1 MSKTIDEQVVKLT
14 FDNRGFESNANKS
27 ATTLGRVKDAA
38 EDLKNVIGVG
48 LSSALQRL
56 NVTDLL
62 KVGGLAGGL
71 TLLKKGINELE
82 APIKRVSDMA
92 TNAIEN
98 TLKSAMNQIKNGG
111 WSRAQKIDNAK
122 FMLKGLGLD
131 EKTFME
137 AADWAVSG
145 TAYTLDAAASAAAQ
159 FGASGYKDLEQLKY
173 MLRSIS
179 GVAAMT
185 NRDFE
190 EISYLWTQMAGLG
203 RVTGMTLTS
212 LSMKG
217 INAAKVLADA
227 IGKTEEEVKDMV
239 HDGQIDFDTFASAM
253 DKAFGEHAKD
263 ANSTF
268 SGATA
273 NIRAALSKLGADFFS
288 IILSSENFNN
298 ALNSVRETLNAIRD
312 VTKPIAEGIW
322 VSAFD
327 LFAIDFHDAILEVKE
342 ILDGGEF
349 FKGLT
354 ILQEFNK
361 VLEWMLDKA
370 KSLLGIISHIVAFN
384 DNMYFARIGNAI
396 ALVAEQVRVLV
407 DEIIGVFD
415 RSFNWFKIAESF
427 RGRIVSFIQDI
438 ANGFKFSG
446 TQISNIRYFISQ
458 IIKLGKRLGST
469 FANVFNINK
478 FRPVDVVKEFVSQLT
493 KLISKLTLSDKAI
506 EGIDK
511 AATGLF
517 RVFKLIFDAA
527 TEIVSFLWPIVLDII
542 PGLLDGIAQISGWLG
557 QLAINATDLLTNS
570 DAMKTVWEQIKTV
583 IQNIVD
589 ISGRIGTSFFDLF
602 FGGEEGTG
610 KSFFKRVSEFGTELG
625 DILNDAAKMI
635 DVEGID
641 FSPIKDLFNNL
652 FNFGFGDESELDKAA
667 KDGEKSL
674 GIIDKIIGYFQTSF
688 QAMQEQFGTGA
699 AGGQLPFE
707 LPFGKSG
714 KDSFLGK
721 PLFDIIDAYAQAT
734 NGMNEKQLD
743 LIKAILLKV
752 GDVVMTIIIT
762 LGAVLTSANITS
774 IAKSFGKD
782 FTQNI
787 EDAVNGLNAIVKTI
801 GSTDLAKSFKSV
813 EGAEKVLNA
822 GNIVNFIEAIAKTV
836 LAIAALIVVVQ
847 VLDVKAS
854 DVGLIAGVLGATMG
868 IITIC
873 VTALAIISR
882 KLSTKSRTAFR
893 FNGKGGT
900 DNSKQLRLTDKL
912 AQGAGGALVSIFDF
926 ARESEEGPFGDISK
940 ALLTIAGGMF
950 LISASIAVLRFGMG
964 GPDGIKK
971 TWIAVAML
979 SSITVVLTALLGGVS
994 ILGMLLQRKGDLP
1007 GEFETK
1013 MLAIAGSLA
1022 LVGLSM
1028 TMISA
1033 SLIALT
1039 FVDQERVL
1047 TAAGIMGVLVGALT
1061 AIFGLIGALVVDP
1074 KAAIVIGVSGLSVL
1088 AAFSG
1093 VALVLFNVATA
1104 VGILATIDK
1113 SKLEDAR
1120 KTMVTLSAVILGI
1133 TAGIGAIIAIVSAI
1147 NPAAGAMG
1155 AIGLVAFGFALIEVA
1170 AAALMLA
1177 GAISIA
1183 MSASEK
1189 LAVSV
1194 GKLWTSIS
1202 NLFNMLSSD
1211 YVGEKQ
1217 LNAFKDNF
1225 ANVAVSVFQGWSK
1238 GIMEGIH
1245 YIAEHY
1251 KDYSGDIRKIFET
1264 IITAIPKLMADAR
1277 GNGDSESVMDLFM
1290 DILIPNRPHSVAE
1303 FLDRLQPIW
1312 EQQVLPA
1319 IDSFLNLISPQ
1330 LNDIVKRLCDTIVV
1344 FSVTNA
1350 PIIASSAVE
1359 TFLIWVKAFD
1369 DAIQRDKDQI
1379 KEAVT
1384 SLLNTLGDL
1393 ANEIIFDSNI
1403 WNKITSI
1410 GSNVITG
1417 IKNGMMQAL
1426 HDIPFTNA
1434 LLSIGSTIYNTVCSS
1449 LGIESPSKVMK
1460 QVGDFVMQGLGIGI
1474 EEGKSGLNTTLDGL
1488 LETFTGFGDNISG
1501 VFDKFDFKITPE
1513 LDTSLIDGGLS
1524 GLKDTIGN
1532 FDMTNIGSI
1541 MSTRDRM
1548 NAMPNVNDLL
1558 DATNAKMS
1566 DLLGTV
1572 YSIDQSKM
1580 NTQPINIDVALE
1592 GDTSKFFKA
1601 MVKENHR
1608 YTLANGASAF

>member
-1 MSKTIDEQVVKLT
+1 MSKTVDEQVVKLT

-27 ATTLGRVKDAA
+27 ATTLGRVTDAA
-38 EDLKNVIGVG
+38 NDLKNAIGSG
-48 LSSALQRL
+48 LSTALQRL

-71 TLLKKGINELE
+71 TLLKRGINELE

-145 TAYTLDAAASAAAQ
+145 TAYTLDAAANAASQ

-217 INAAKVLADA
+217 INAAKTLGDA
-227 IGKTEEEVKDMV
+227 IGKTESEVRDMV
-239 HDGQIDFDTFASAM
+239 SKGQIDFDTFAKAM
-253 DKAFGEHAKD
+253 DDAFGEHAKD
-263 ANSTF
+263 ANETF

-288 IILSSENFNN
+288 IILSSDHFND
-298 ALNSVRETLNAIRD
+298 ALNAVRETLNMIRD
-312 VTKPIAEGIW
+312 VTKPIAEGPW
-322 VSAFD
+322 VDVFETFSVSFY
-327 LFAIDFHDAILEVKE
+327 DAILEIKE
-342 ILDGGEF
+342 VLNGGDF

-361 VLEWMLDKA
+361 VLEWLLDKA
-370 KSLLGIISHIVAFN
+370 QRLLYIIEHIVAFN

-415 RSFNWFKIAESF
+415 RSFDWFKVAESF

-469 FANVFNINK
+469 FVNVFNINK
-478 FRPVDVVKEFVSQLT
+478 FRPVDVVKEFVNQLT

-506 EGIDK
+506 EGINK
-511 AATGLF
+511 AANGLF

-527 TEIVSFLWPIVLDII
+527 SEIVSFLWPIVLDII

-557 QLAINATDLLTNS
+557 QLATNATDLLTNS

-602 FGGEEGTG
+602 FGGEQGTG

-652 FNFGFGDESELDKAA
+652 FNFGFGDESELDKAS
-667 KDGEKSL
+667 KDSEKSL
-674 GIIDKIIGYFQTSF
+674 GIIDKIIGYFQTTF
-688 QAMQEQFGTGA
+688 QTMQEQFGGGTG
-699 AGGQLPFE
+699 GHLPFE

-743 LIKAILLKV
+743 LIKTILLKV

-787 EDAVNGLNAIVKTI
+787 EDAVKGLNAIVKTI

-836 LAIAALIVVVQ
+836 LAIAALIVVIQ

-873 VTALAIISR
+873 VTALAIIGR

-893 FNGKGGT
+893 LNGKGGT
-900 DNSKQLRLTDKL
+900 DNNKQLRLTDKL

-950 LISASIAVLRFGMG
+950 LISASIGVLRFGLG

-971 TWIAVAML
+971 TWIAVTML
-979 SSITVVLTALLGGVS
+979 TSITVVLTALLGGVS

-1007 GEFETK
+1007 GKFKTK

-1189 LAVSV
+1189 LAKSV
-1194 GKLWTSIS
+1194 GELWTAIS
-1202 NLFNMLSSD
+1202 NLFDILSADTVS
-1211 YVGEKQ
+1211 EKQ
-1217 LNAFKDNF
+1217 LNTFKDNF

-1245 YIAEHY
+1245 YIADHY
-1251 KDYSGDIRKIFET
+1251 KEYGDDIRKIFET
-1264 IITAIPKLMADAR
+1264 IITAVPKLIADAR
-1277 GNGDSESVMDLFM
+1277 GNGESESVMDLFM

-1312 EQQVLPA
+1312 EEQVLPA

-1350 PIIASSAVE
+1350 PIVASSAVE

-1384 SLLNTLGDL
+1384 SLLSTLGDL
-1393 ANEIIFDSNI
+1393 ANEIIFDSDI

-1449 LGIESPSKVMK
+1449 LGIESPSKAMK

-1474 EEGKSGLNTTLDGL
+1474 EEGKGGLNTTLDGL

-1513 LDTSLIDGGLS
+1513 LDTTLIDGGLS

-1548 NAMPNVNDLL
+1548 SMMPNVNDLL

-1580 NTQPINIDVALE
+1580 NAQPINIDVALE